1 MKEKYLVLPMFQI
14 PVAGLTS
21 KRRRVKRS
29 RSAAIVA
36 TNLLVCSAIVWT
48 MFVITEINLLCLCY
62 IKNIL
67 YLFYFYFFL
76 LEFILKFTQKRWDE
90 PEEKIQTYPENSQS
104 WWDILH
110 PFGNIAVEL
119 LQSGPQLFESTQWVL
134 IISPLAN
141 YHFVC

>member
-1 MKEKYLVLPMFQI
+1 MKEKSLVLPLFQM

-48 MFVITEINLLCLCY
+48 MFVITKINLLYLCY

-67 YLFYFYFFL
+67 YLFYFGGFFCTGIHPKVHAKALRWTWGENTDLPREQPELVGYFTSFWKHSCWVTSVWTTT
-76 LEFILKFTQKRWDE
+76 FR
-90 PEEKIQTYPENSQS
+90 
-104 WWDILH
+104 
-110 PFGNIAVEL
+110 A
-119 LQSGPQLFESTQWVL
+119 QWVL